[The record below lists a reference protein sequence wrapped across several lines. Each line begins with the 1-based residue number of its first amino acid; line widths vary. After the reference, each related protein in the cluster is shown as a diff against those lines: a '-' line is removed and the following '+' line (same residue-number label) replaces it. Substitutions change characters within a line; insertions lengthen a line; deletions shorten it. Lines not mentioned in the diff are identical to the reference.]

1 MKRLIALISI
11 LMLCAIH
18 SAVAQNFEDAF
29 NAFVQ
34 QNEQSFNR
42 FADSINKAFAEA
54 MEANI
59 RTFTGEQPKVRDP
72 KPKPV
77 KLPEAEKKDVPKE
90 LPSLPKP
97 APAENK
103 EPIKEPAKP
112 TPSPAE
118 SPVESVTPP
127 SELLNWTEFDLFG
140 DNIRYVKKTFPER
153 MKGIS
158 PKDVSAFWIRLSEC
172 DYEPMLQQC
181 LDAQKSRGFNDW
193 AVYQLV
199 LELANQTYPRLYNEQ
214 AVMAVFLL
222 NQLGLEAKVG
232 FGNSH
237 LFCLLAVDQQL
248 YGLSFADIA
257 KSRYYLLEVDPN
269 YINREGTFAFRTYD
283 TPFPEPT
290 KGLDMNISK
299 PLKSSEFPDLVD
311 SAINISTSMIELFST
326 YPQVDIAVYA
336 NAQPS
341 IVFCQS
347 LEQVFQPYLRTQT
360 TVEAVDFL
368 LAYVQYGFDY
378 ATDDEQFG
386 YEKPFF
392 CEENFYYPQNDCED
406 RSVLFS
412 FLVRHLMHLDVVLVD
427 YPGHV
432 ATAVHFN
439 ENVPGTAIMH
449 QGKRYVICDPT
460 YIGASIGTEMPGFAP
475 EDRMVIPIKE
485 L

>member
-103 EPIKEPAKP
+103 EPTKEPAEP

-127 SELLNWTEFDLFG
+127 SEQLNLVEFDLFG
-140 DNIRYVKKTFPER
+140 DNIRYTKKPFPER

-172 DYEPMLQQC
+172 DYEPLLQTC
-181 LDAQKSRGFNDW
+181 RTVRTDRGFNDW
-193 AVYQLV
+193 ATYQLV
-199 LELANQTYPRLYNEQ
+199 LEMARQTYPHQYSEQ

-232 FGNSH
+232 FGNAH
-237 LFCLLAVDQQL
+237 LFCLLAVQQQL
-248 YGLSFADIA
+248 YRLSFADIA
-257 KSRYYLLEVDPN
+257 KNRYYILEVDPN
-269 YINREGTFAFRTYD
+269 YINRKSSFSFRTYD
-283 TPFPEPT
+283 TPFPVPT
-290 KGLDMNISK
+290 KGLDMSVSQ
-299 PLKSSEFPDLVD
+299 PLKSSDFPNIID

-336 NAQPS
+336 NARTS
-341 IVFCQS
+341 DVFIQS
-347 LEQVFQPYLRTQT
+347 VEKVFKPYLRGLSD
-360 TVEAVDFL
+360 VEAVDFL
-368 LAYVQYGFDY
+368 LTYVQYGFEY

-392 CEENFYYPQNDCED
+392 CEENFYYPKNDCED

-412 FLVRHLMHLDVVLVD
+412 FLVRHLLHLDVLLID
-427 YPGHV
+427 YPGHI
-432 ATAVHFN
+432 ATAVHFD
-439 ENVPGTAIMH
+439 EDVPGNSVMYN
-449 QGKRYVICDPT
+449 GKRYVICDPT
-460 YIGASIGTEMPGFAP
+460 YLGASVGMEMPDFKP
-475 EDRMVIPIKE
+475 EDRTVVSIDE

>member
-1 MKRLIALISI
+1 M
-11 LMLCAIH
+11 MGH
-18 SAVAQNFEDAF
+18 AQNFEDAF
-29 NAFVQ
+29 DAFVK
-34 QNEQSFNR
+34 QNEQSFNQ
-42 FADSINKAFAEA
+42 FADSINRQFAEA

-90 LPSLPKP
+90 LPTLPKP
-97 APAENK
+97 APAENQ

-127 SELLNWTEFDLFG
+127 SEQLNWTEFDLFG

-232 FGNSH
+232 FGNAH
-237 LFCLLAVDQQL
+237 LFCLLAVEQQL
-248 YGLSFADIA
+248 YGCSFVDIA
-257 KSRYYLLEVDPN
+257 KNRYYIFELNPAYV
-269 YINREGTFAFRTYD
+269 NRDGSFSFRTYD
-283 TPFPEPT
+283 VPFPKPT
-290 KGLDMNISK
+290 LGLDMNVSQ
-299 PLKSSEFPDLVD
+299 PLKSAEFPDIID
-311 SAINISTSMIELFST
+311 SAINISNSMIELFST
-326 YPQVDIAVYA
+326 YPQVDITVYA
-336 NAQPS
+336 NARTS
-341 IVFCQS
+341 DVFCKS
-347 LEQVFQPYLRTQT
+347 VEKVFKPYLRDLSD
-360 TVEAVDFL
+360 VEAVDFL
-368 LAYVQYGFDY
+368 LTYVQYSFEY
-378 ATDDEQFG
+378 ASDNDQFG

-392 CEENFYYPQNDCED
+392 CEENYYYPQNDCED
-406 RSVLFS
+406 RCVLFA
-412 FLVRHLMHLDVVLVD
+412 FLVRHLLHLDVVLID
-427 YPGHV
+427 YPRHI
-432 ATAVHFN
+432 ATAVHFR
-439 ENVPGTAIMH
+439 EDVPGSSVMH
-449 QGKRYVICDPT
+449 SGKRYVICDPT
-460 YIGASIGTEMPGFAP
+460 YIGASVGVEMPQFTP
-475 EDRMVIPIKE
+475 NDRTVVPVDGWK
-485 L
+485 

>member
-1 MKRLIALISI
+1 M
-11 LMLCAIH
+11 MGH
-18 SAVAQNFEDAF
+18 AQNFEDAF
-29 NAFVQ
+29 DAFVK
-34 QNEQSFNR
+34 QNEQSFNQ
-42 FADSINKAFAEA
+42 FADSINRQFAEA

-59 RTFTGEQPKVRDP
+59 RTFTGEQPKMRDP

-127 SELLNWTEFDLFG
+127 SEQLNWTEFDLFG

-232 FGNSH
+232 FGNVH
-237 LFCLLAVDQQL
+237 LFCLLAVEQQL

-257 KSRYYLLEVDPN
+257 KNRYYIFELNPAYV
-269 YINREGTFAFRTYD
+269 NRDGSFSFRTYD
-283 TPFPEPT
+283 VPFPKPT
-290 KGLDMNISK
+290 QGLDMNVSQ
-299 PLKSSEFPDLVD
+299 PLKSAEFPDIID
-311 SAINISTSMIELFST
+311 SAINISNNMIELFST

-336 NAQPS
+336 NARTS
-341 IVFCQS
+341 DVFCKS
-347 LEQVFQPYLRTQT
+347 VEKVFKPYLRDLSD
-360 TVEAVDFL
+360 VEAVDFL
-368 LAYVQYGFDY
+368 LTYVQYSFEY
-378 ATDDEQFG
+378 ASDNDQFG

-392 CEENFYYPQNDCED
+392 CEENYYYPQNDCED
-406 RSVLFS
+406 RCVLFA
-412 FLVRHLMHLDVVLVD
+412 FLVRHLLHLDVVLID
-427 YPGHV
+427 YPRHI
-432 ATAVHFN
+432 ATAVHFR
-439 ENVPGTAIMH
+439 EDVPGSSVMH
-449 QGKRYVICDPT
+449 SGKRYVICDPT
-460 YIGASIGTEMPGFAP
+460 YIGASVGVEMPQFTP
-475 EDRMVIPIKE
+475 NDRTVVPVEGRK
-485 L
+485 

>member
-1 MKRLIALISI
+1 M
-11 LMLCAIH
+11 MGH
-18 SAVAQNFEDAF
+18 AQNFEDAF
-29 NAFVQ
+29 DAFVK
-34 QNEQSFNR
+34 QNKQSFNQ
-42 FADSINKAFAEA
+42 FADSINRQFAEA

-59 RTFTGEQPKVRDP
+59 RTFTGEQPKMRDP

-127 SELLNWTEFDLFG
+127 SEQLNWTEFDLFG

-232 FGNSH
+232 FGNVH
-237 LFCLLAVDQQL
+237 LFCLLAVVQQL

-257 KSRYYLLEVDPN
+257 KNRYYIFELNPAYV
-269 YINREGTFAFRTYD
+269 NRDGSFSFRTYD
-283 TPFPEPT
+283 VPFPKPT
-290 KGLDMNISK
+290 QGLDMNVSQ
-299 PLKSSEFPDLVD
+299 PLKSAEFPDIID
-311 SAINISTSMIELFST
+311 SAINISNNMIELFST

-336 NAQPS
+336 NARTS
-341 IVFCQS
+341 DVFCKS
-347 LEQVFQPYLRTQT
+347 VEKVFKPYLRDLSD
-360 TVEAVDFL
+360 VEAVDFL
-368 LAYVQYGFDY
+368 LTYVQYSFEY
-378 ATDDEQFG
+378 ASDNDQFG

-392 CEENFYYPQNDCED
+392 CEENYYYPQNDCED
-406 RSVLFS
+406 RCVLFA
-412 FLVRHLMHLDVVLVD
+412 FLVRHLLHLDVVLID
-427 YPGHV
+427 YPRHI
-432 ATAVHFN
+432 ATAVHFR
-439 ENVPGTAIMH
+439 EDVPGSSVMH
-449 QGKRYVICDPT
+449 SGKRYVICDPT
-460 YIGASIGTEMPGFAP
+460 YIGASVGVEMPQFTP
-475 EDRMVIPIKE
+475 NDRTVVPVDGWK
-485 L
+485 

>member
-1 MKRLIALISI
+1 MKRIIFLSLVLFGIAQL
-11 LMLCAIH
+11 H
-18 SAVAQNFEDAF
+18 AQNFEDAF
-29 NAFVQ
+29 NVFANQNQ
-34 QNEQSFNR
+34 QQFNR
-42 FADSINKAFAEA
+42 FADSINRQFAEA
-54 MEANI
+54 MEANMK
-59 RTFTGEQPKVRDP
+59 TFSGEQPKVRDS

-77 KLPEAEKKDVPKE
+77 KLPEIKKDDIPE
-90 LPSLPKP
+90 LPIQEPQKPMPEPQQPEPQPTPTEEVPANADEPASLP
-97 APAENK
+97 AEQ
-103 EPIKEPAKP
+103 
-112 TPSPAE
+112 
-118 SPVESVTPP
+118 
-127 SELLNWTEFDLFG
+127 LNWMEFKLFG
-140 DNIRYVKKTFPER
+140 DNIRYVKKPFPDR
-153 MKGIS
+153 IGGIA
-158 PKDVSAFWIRLSEC
+158 PKDVSAFWIQLSEC
-172 DYEPMLQQC
+172 DYEPLLQSC
-181 LDAQKSRGFNDW
+181 RTARSDRDFNDW
-193 AVYQLV
+193 AIYQLV
-199 LELANQTYPRLYNEQ
+199 LELARQTYPRQYNKQ
-214 AVMAVFLL
+214 AVLAVFLL

-257 KSRYYLLEVDPN
+257 KNRYYLLEVDPN

-283 TPFPEPT
+283 TPFPETT

-336 NAQPS
+336 NSRPS
-341 IVFCQS
+341 NVFCQS

-360 TVEAVDFL
+360 TVEAVNFL

-412 FLVRHLMHLDVVLVD
+412 FLVRHLMHLDVVLID

-449 QGKRYVICDPT
+449 HGKRYVICDPT

-475 EDRMVIPIKE
+475 EDRTVIPIKE

>member
-1 MKRLIALISI
+1 MKKQWLISV
-11 LMLCAIH
+11 LLCGL
-18 SAVAQNFEDAF
+18 AVFGYAQNFEDAF
-29 NAFVQ
+29 NAFAR

-42 FADSINKAFAEA
+42 FADSINRQFAEA
-54 MEANI
+54 MEANM
-59 RTFTGEQPKVRDP
+59 RSFTGEQPKVRDP

-77 KLPEAEKKDVPKE
+77 TLPEVEGKE
-90 LPSLPKP
+90 APEEIPSLPKP
-97 APAENK
+97 VPAENEK
-103 EPIKEPAKP
+103 PAGEPTTLEKEPAV
-112 TPSPAE
+112 PSLEPSSPPAE
-118 SPVESVTPP
+118 Q
-127 SELLNWTEFDLFG
+127 LNWMEFKLFG
-140 DNIRYVKKTFPER
+140 DNIRYAKKPFPDR
-153 MKGIS
+153 IGGIA
-158 PKDVSAFWIRLSEC
+158 PKDVSAFWIQLSEC
-172 DYEPMLQQC
+172 DYEPLLQSC
-181 LDAQKSRGFNDW
+181 RTARSDRDFNDW
-193 AVYQLV
+193 AIYQLV
-199 LELANQTYPRLYNEQ
+199 LELARQTYPRQYNEQ
-214 AVMAVFLL
+214 AVLTVFLL

-336 NAQPS
+336 NSRPS
-341 IVFCQS
+341 NVFCQS

-412 FLVRHLMHLDVVLVD
+412 FLVRHLMHLDVVLID

-449 QGKRYVICDPT
+449 NGKRYVICDPT
-460 YIGASIGTEMPGFAP
+460 YIGASIGTEMPGFVP
-475 EDRMVIPIKE
+475 EDRTVIPIKE

>member
-1 MKRLIALISI
+1 MKKQWIISVLLVGIA
-11 LMLCAIH
+11 MMGH
-18 SAVAQNFEDAF
+18 AQNFEDAF
-29 NAFVQ
+29 DAFVK
-34 QNEQSFNR
+34 QNEQSFNQ
-42 FADSINKAFAEA
+42 FADSINRQFAEA

-59 RTFTGEQPKVRDP
+59 RTFTGEQPKMRDP

-127 SELLNWTEFDLFG
+127 SEQLNWTEFDLFG

-232 FGNSH
+232 FGNVH
-237 LFCLLAVDQQL
+237 LFCLLAVEQQL

-257 KSRYYLLEVDPN
+257 KNRYYIFELNPAYV
-269 YINREGTFAFRTYD
+269 NRDGSFSFRTYD
-283 TPFPEPT
+283 VPFPKPT
-290 KGLDMNISK
+290 QGLDMNVSQ
-299 PLKSSEFPDLVD
+299 PLKSAEFPDIID
-311 SAINISTSMIELFST
+311 SAINISNNMIELFST

-336 NAQPS
+336 NARTS
-341 IVFCQS
+341 DVFCKS
-347 LEQVFQPYLRTQT
+347 VEKVFKPYLRDLSD
-360 TVEAVDFL
+360 VEAVDFL
-368 LAYVQYGFDY
+368 LTYVQYSFEY
-378 ATDDEQFG
+378 ASDNDQFG

-392 CEENFYYPQNDCED
+392 CEENYYYPQNDCED
-406 RSVLFS
+406 RCVLFA
-412 FLVRHLMHLDVVLVD
+412 FLVRHLLHLDVVLID
-427 YPGHV
+427 YPRHI
-432 ATAVHFN
+432 ATAVHFR
-439 ENVPGTAIMH
+439 EDVPGSSVMH
-449 QGKRYVICDPT
+449 SGKRYVICDPT
-460 YIGASIGTEMPGFAP
+460 YIGASVGVEMPSFKQ
-475 EDRMVIPIKE
+475 EDRTVVPIDG

>member
-1 MKRLIALISI
+1 MKKQWIISVLLVGIA
-11 LMLCAIH
+11 MMGH
-18 SAVAQNFEDAF
+18 AQNFEDAF
-29 NAFVQ
+29 DAFVK
-34 QNEQSFNR
+34 QNKQSFNQ
-42 FADSINKAFAEA
+42 FADSINRQFAEA

-59 RTFTGEQPKVRDP
+59 RTFTGEQPKMRDP

-127 SELLNWTEFDLFG
+127 SEQLNWTEFDLFG

-232 FGNSH
+232 FGNVH
-237 LFCLLAVDQQL
+237 LFCLLAVVQQL

-257 KSRYYLLEVDPN
+257 KNRYYIFELNPAYV
-269 YINREGTFAFRTYD
+269 NRDGSFSFRTYD
-283 TPFPEPT
+283 VPFPKPT
-290 KGLDMNISK
+290 QGLDMNVSQ
-299 PLKSSEFPDLVD
+299 PLKSAEFPDIID
-311 SAINISTSMIELFST
+311 SAINISNNMIELFST

-336 NAQPS
+336 NARTS
-341 IVFCQS
+341 DVFCKS
-347 LEQVFQPYLRTQT
+347 VEKVFKPYLRDLSD
-360 TVEAVDFL
+360 VEAVDFL
-368 LAYVQYGFDY
+368 LTYVQYSFEY
-378 ATDDEQFG
+378 ASDNDQFG

-392 CEENFYYPQNDCED
+392 CEENYYYPQNDCED
-406 RSVLFS
+406 RCVLFA
-412 FLVRHLMHLDVVLVD
+412 FLVRHLLHLDVVLID
-427 YPGHV
+427 YPRHI
-432 ATAVHFN
+432 ATAVHFR
-439 ENVPGTAIMH
+439 EDVPGSSVMH
-449 QGKRYVICDPT
+449 SGKRYVICDPT
-460 YIGASIGTEMPGFAP
+460 YIGASVGVEMPQFTP
-475 EDRMVIPIKE
+475 NDRTVVPVDGWK
-485 L
+485 

>member
-140 DNIRYVKKTFPER
+140 DNIRYVKKPFPEK
-153 MKGIS
+153 MKGTN
-158 PKDVSAFWIRLSEC
+158 PKDVSAFWILLSEC
-172 DYEPMLQQC
+172 DYEPLLQTC
-181 LDAQKSRGFNDW
+181 RTARADRGFNDW
-193 AVYQLV
+193 ATYQLA
-199 LELANQTYPRLYNEQ
+199 LEMARQTYPFQYNEQ
-214 AVMAVFLL
+214 AVMEVFLL

-232 FGNSH
+232 FGNAH
-237 LFCLLAVDQQL
+237 LFCLLAVEQQL
-248 YGLSFADIA
+248 YGCSFVDIA
-257 KSRYYLLEVDPN
+257 KNRYYIFELNPAYV
-269 YINREGTFAFRTYD
+269 NRDGSFSFRTYD
-283 TPFPEPT
+283 VPFPKPT
-290 KGLDMNISK
+290 QGLDMNVSQ
-299 PLKSSEFPDLVD
+299 PLKSAEFPDIID
-311 SAINISTSMIELFST
+311 SAINISNSMIELFST
-326 YPQVDIAVYA
+326 YPQVDITVYA
-336 NAQPS
+336 NARTS
-341 IVFCQS
+341 DVFCKS
-347 LEQVFQPYLRTQT
+347 VEKVFKPYLRDLSD
-360 TVEAVDFL
+360 VEAVDFL
-368 LAYVQYGFDY
+368 LTYVQYSFKY
-378 ATDDEQFG
+378 ASDNDQFG

-392 CEENFYYPQNDCED
+392 CEENYYYPQNDCED

-412 FLVRHLMHLDVVLVD
+412 FLVRHLMHLDVVLID

-449 QGKRYVICDPT
+449 HGKRYVICDPT

-475 EDRMVIPIKE
+475 EDRTVIPIKE

>member
-1 MKRLIALISI
+1 M
-11 LMLCAIH
+11 MGH
-18 SAVAQNFEDAF
+18 AQNFEDAF
-29 NAFVQ
+29 DAFVK
-34 QNEQSFNR
+34 QNKQSFNQ
-42 FADSINKAFAEA
+42 FADSINRQFAEA

-127 SELLNWTEFDLFG
+127 SEQLNWTEFDLFG

-232 FGNSH
+232 FGNVH
-237 LFCLLAVDQQL
+237 LFCLLAVVQQL

-257 KSRYYLLEVDPN
+257 KNRYYIFELNPAYV
-269 YINREGTFAFRTYD
+269 NRDGSFSFRTYD
-283 TPFPEPT
+283 VPFPKPT
-290 KGLDMNISK
+290 QGLDMNVSQ
-299 PLKSSEFPDLVD
+299 PLKSAEFPDIID
-311 SAINISTSMIELFST
+311 SAINISNNMIELFST

-336 NAQPS
+336 NARTS
-341 IVFCQS
+341 DVFCKS
-347 LEQVFQPYLRTQT
+347 VEKVFKPYLRDLSD
-360 TVEAVDFL
+360 VEAVDFL
-368 LAYVQYGFDY
+368 LTYVQYSFEY
-378 ATDDEQFG
+378 ASDNDQFG

-392 CEENFYYPQNDCED
+392 CEENYYYPQNDCED
-406 RSVLFS
+406 RCVLFA
-412 FLVRHLMHLDVVLVD
+412 FLVRHLLHLDVVLID
-427 YPGHV
+427 YPRHI
-432 ATAVHFN
+432 ATAVHFR
-439 ENVPGTAIMH
+439 EDVPGSSVMH
-449 QGKRYVICDPT
+449 SGKRYVICDPT
-460 YIGASIGTEMPGFAP
+460 YIGASVGVEMPQFTP
-475 EDRMVIPIKE
+475 NDRTVVPVDGWK
-485 L
+485 

>member
-1 MKRLIALISI
+1 MKRIIFLSLVLFGIAQL
-11 LMLCAIH
+11 H
-18 SAVAQNFEDAF
+18 AQNFEDAF
-29 NAFVQ
+29 NVFANQNQ
-34 QNEQSFNR
+34 QQFNR
-42 FADSINKAFAEA
+42 FADSINRQFAEA
-54 MEANI
+54 MEANMK
-59 RTFTGEQPKVRDP
+59 TFSGEQPKVRDS

-77 KLPEAEKKDVPKE
+77 KLPEIKKDDIPE
-90 LPSLPKP
+90 LPIQEPQKPMPEPQQPEPQPTPTEEVPANADEPASLP
-97 APAENK
+97 AEQ
-103 EPIKEPAKP
+103 
-112 TPSPAE
+112 
-118 SPVESVTPP
+118 
-127 SELLNWTEFDLFG
+127 LNWMEFKLFG
-140 DNIRYVKKTFPER
+140 DNIRYVKKPFPDR
-153 MKGIS
+153 IGGIA
-158 PKDVSAFWIRLSEC
+158 PKDVSAFWIQLSEC
-172 DYEPMLQQC
+172 DYEPLLQSC
-181 LDAQKSRGFNDW
+181 RTARADRDFNDW
-193 AVYQLV
+193 AIYQLV
-199 LELANQTYPRLYNEQ
+199 LEMARKTYPRQYNEQ
-214 AVMAVFLL
+214 AVLAVFLL

-237 LFCLLAVDQQL
+237 LFCLLAVEQQL

-257 KSRYYLLEVDPN
+257 KKRYYLLEVDSN
-269 YINREGTFAFRTYD
+269 YLNRDVSFAFRTYD

-336 NAQPS
+336 NSRPS
-341 IVFCQS
+341 NVFCQS
-347 LEQVFQPYLRTQT
+347 LDQVFQPYLRTQT

-378 ATDDEQFG
+378 ATDDDQFG

-392 CEENFYYPQNDCED
+392 CEENYYYPQNDCED

-412 FLVRHLMHLDVVLVD
+412 FLVRHLMHLDVVLID

-439 ENVPGTAIMH
+439 ENVPGTATMH
-449 QGKRYVICDPT
+449 HGKRYVICDPT

-475 EDRMVIPIKE
+475 EDRTVIPIKE